1 MNTQDTLNGISDTRE
16 YLNGEEKNPPMKRRR
31 FIRWSW
37 LCAVAVVL
45 VLIMLWGILRKP
57 DSVPTPFDSAFAPY
71 AIAKAE
77 YPQMV
82 QYPTDEDNE
91 AAIDAWI
98 DSSMAQHRDMGDIS
112 SMKPF
117 FKRSTEIILRGDDG
131 ENPIYSPLNLYILLA
146 SLAQITDG
154 ESREQVLEL
163 LGSDSME
170 ELRKQVNAV
179 WNSIYSDDGVTTRI
193 LANSLWLD
201 DDVKPKQE
209 TMDILAKDFYASS
222 YRGEMGSKQL
232 NEKLQSWLNEQTDGL
247 LGEQVGDINLDANC
261 KLAFAS
267 TLYFKARWYFSE
279 KDTAVQTFHTPNGD
293 IETEF
298 MRSEDTQNFYWGK
311 KFTAMNRTFNMD
323 GGTMWF
329 ILPNE
334 KYTPKD
340 LLSDKEAL
348 DFIFT
353 AGKREWENQ
362 EFRYVNKAIPKF
374 DVSSELD
381 LEDSL
386 KKMGVKDVFNPRR
399 ADFSSMLNDA
409 NNSLVLGGINQTNRI
424 IVDEKGCKAESI
436 GKKSYH
442 AGEIVN
448 DEVVQFVL
456 DRPFIFCITEL
467 NDHFPLFVG
476 IVNCPIGK

>member
-1 MNTQDTLNGISDTRE
+1 MNTQDTLNGISYTRE
-16 YLNGEEKNPPMKRRR
+16 HLNGEEKNPPMKRRR

-37 LCAVAVVL
+37 LGAVAAAL

-57 DSVPTPFDSAFAPY
+57 DNVPTPFDSAFAPY

-131 ENPIYSPLNLYILLA
+131 ENPIYSPLNFYMLLS

-154 ESREQVLEL
+154 KSREQVLEL
-163 LGSDSME
+163 LGSESME
-170 ELRKQVNAV
+170 ELREQVNHV
-179 WNSIYSDDGVTTRI
+179 WKSCSRNDGAATCV

-201 DDVKPKQE
+201 NDVKPNQE

-222 YRGEMGSKQL
+222 YQGEMGSKQL
-232 NEKLQSWLNEQTDGL
+232 NEELQNWLNEQTGGL
-247 LGEQVGDINLDANC
+247 LEEQAGDINLNADC

-267 TLYFKARWYFSE
+267 TLYFKARWYFPE
-279 KDTAVQTFHTPNGD
+279 EDTAVQTFHTPNGD

-298 MRSEDTQNFYWGK
+298 MCSEDAEQFYWGK
-311 KFTAMNRTFNMD
+311 KFTAVNRSFYM
-323 GGTMWF
+323 GGGSMWF
-329 ILPNE
+329 ILPDE

-348 DFIFT
+348 DFMFT
-353 AGKREWENQ
+353 ADKKDWENQ
-362 EFRYVNKAIPKF
+362 EYRFVNKVIPKF
-374 DVSSELD
+374 DVSSKLD
-381 LEDSL
+381 LADNL
-386 KKMGVKDVFNPRR
+386 KQMGVKDVFNRGR
-399 ADFSSMLNDA
+399 ANFSSMLNDA
-409 NNSLVLGGINQTNRI
+409 NNSLALGDIEQANRVI
-424 IVDEKGCKAESI
+424 IDEKGCEAASFGDYLIFEVGP
-436 GKKSYH
+436 GKS
-442 AGEIVN
+442 EII
-448 DEVVQFVL
+448 QFVL
-456 DRPFIFCITEL
+456 DRPFIFCITGMNGL
-467 NDHFPLFVG
+467 PLFVG

>member
-1 MNTQDTLNGISDTRE
+1 MNSQDTLNGNADNRDYSTDEAKIT
-16 YLNGEEKNPPMKRRR
+16 PMKRRR

-37 LCAVAVVL
+37 IGAIAVAL
-45 VLIMLWGILRKP
+45 VLIMLWGILRKS

-77 YPQMV
+77 YPKMV
-82 QYPTDEDNE
+82 QYPDDEDNE

-98 DSSMAQHRDMGDIS
+98 DSSMAQHRDMGDIY

-117 FKRSTEIILRGDDG
+117 FRRSTEIILRGDDG
-131 ENPIYSPLNLYILLA
+131 ENPIYSPLNFYILLS

-163 LGSDSME
+163 LGSESME

-179 WNSIYSDDGVTTRI
+179 WNSIYCDDGVTTRI

-209 TMDILAKDFYASS
+209 TMDILAKDLYASS
-222 YRGEMGSKQL
+222 YQGEMGSKQL
-232 NEKLQSWLNEQTDGL
+232 NEELQNWLNEQTDGL
-247 LGEQVGDINLDANC
+247 LGEQVGDINLDADC

-267 TLYFKARWYFSE
+267 TPYFTARWYFPE
-279 KDTAVQTFHTPNGD
+279 EDTAVQTFHTPNGD

-298 MRSEDTQNFYWGK
+298 MRSEDPQNFYWGK
-311 KFTAMNRTFNMD
+311 KFTAVNRTFNMD

-348 DFIFT
+348 DFMFN

-362 EFRYVNKAIPKF
+362 ECRYVNKAIPKF

-381 LEDSL
+381 LADNL
-386 KKMGVKDVFNPRR
+386 KKMGVKDVFNPRM
-399 ADFSSMLNDA
+399 ANFSSMLNDT
-409 NNSLVLGGINQTNRI
+409 NNSLALGSINQTNRVMI
-424 IVDEKGCKAESI
+424 DEKGCKAASI
-436 GKKSYH
+436 GDYFIFEM
-442 AGEIVN
+442 GTWN

-456 DRPFIFCITEL
+456 DRPFIFCIMGA

-476 IVNCPIGK
+476 IVNCPIGE